1 MLKDGVEIADKY
13 LEEQSAKY
21 KLGEENNLQ
30 SVKNE
35 FNKFNIFIVCLFR
48 SGLFLIRPDKAIP

>member
-35 FNKFNIFIVCLFR
+35 FNKFNRFMIEL
-48 SGLFLIRPDKAIP
+48 S